1 MDTKERLRLE
11 SLFFMKLDKKV
22 FSFLFGKVECAN
34 DILVWVMSVL
44 FSIATI
50 TGTHFTNGLIFSKM
64 SKVNLLLYVLAI
76 VGFTFVAR
84 CIFVLGYRF
93 FEKWA
98 MKEQQIEIAPVKGKW
113 KVWLF
118 AFVVIMAGWLVVWLA
133 YYPGLWNYDP
143 YQVYQVMN
151 GEYSKYHP
159 ILHTLFLGWCYV
171 YGLYQNNPNLGA
183 IIYAQFQMM
192 MMAGMFA
199 HAYVYVKEHVSSK
212 AFHVI
217 TLLFFALFPVN
228 SIMSLSTT
236 KDTLFSGFVLMAL
249 VLSLEYFERKE
260 KSLKT
265 SKIGVIGIFVFV
277 VLMML
282 YRNNAFYAFLVTLVI
297 TVGLL
302 FLKQDVKKVVVFVLV
317 CIIAYKGC
325 DIGLTNH
332 FAAADGP
339 KGEMFSVTSQQFGR
353 IYTLVPEDIESRQMI
368 EKFYRMPNAYYK
380 PALSDTM
387 KGQLIN
393 IDTTEGMLEY
403 LKTAWELFK
412 RYPMVSIESFIYLTQ
427 GFWDVNDVSHAD
439 IYDFYGVTSEYR
451 FGYLCTTV
459 FPEYGIVPQSKIPAL
474 EAFLENAFTENAY
487 QNIPLLPLIFAPAS
501 YVWFLLFG
509 TVVILTKKNWNAMVV
524 YSFLWGYMLTL
535 FLGPCVLIRYV
546 YLLVISVP
554 VQIYVLL
561 NTISKKNLEETNG

>member
-1 MDTKERLRLE
+1 
-11 SLFFMKLDKKV
+11 MKLDKKV

-34 DILVWVMSVL
+34 DALVWIMSVL
-44 FSIATI
+44 FSIATV
-50 TGTHFTNGLIFSKM
+50 TGAHYTNGLGFSQM
-64 SKVNLLLYVLAI
+64 SKVNLVLYVLAI
-76 VGFTFVAR
+76 VAFTFVAR
-84 CIFVLGYRF
+84 VIFVLGYRF

-98 MKEQQIEIAPVKGKW
+98 MKEQQSEKPIVVCKW
-113 KVWLF
+113 KTWLF

-143 YQVYQVMN
+143 YQVYQVME
-151 GEYSKYHP
+151 GQYSKYHP
-159 ILHTLFLGWCYV
+159 LLHTLFLGWCYV
-171 YGLYQNNPNLGA
+171 YGLYQNNPNLGV
-183 IIYAQFQMM
+183 IIYAQLQMM

-199 HAYVYVKEHVSSK
+199 YTYVYVKERISSK
-212 AFHVI
+212 VFRAI

-236 KDTLFSGFVLMAL
+236 KDTLFAGFVLMAM
-249 VLSLEYFERKE
+249 VLALQYFEGKE
-260 KSLKT
+260 NALKT
-265 SKIGVIGIFVFV
+265 SKMGVAGILIFV

-297 TVGLL
+297 TIGLL
-302 FLKQDVKKVVVFVLV
+302 LLKQDVKKIIIFILI

-325 DIGLTNH
+325 DMGLTNYYQ
-332 FAAADGP
+332 AADGP

-353 IYTLVPEDIESRQMI
+353 IYTLVEGDEESKQMI
-368 EKFYRMPNAYYK
+368 EKFYRMPNAYYQ
-380 PALSDTM
+380 PVLSDTM

-393 IDTTEGMLEY
+393 VDTTEGMSEY
-403 LKTAWELFK
+403 LRTAWELFK
-412 RYPMVSIESFIYLTQ
+412 RYPVVSIESFIYLTQ

-439 IYDFYGVTSEYR
+439 IYDFYGVTTEYR
-451 FGYLCTTV
+451 FGYIATTV
-459 FPEYGIVPQSKIPAL
+459 FEGYGITRDSKLPAL
-474 EAFLENAFTENAY
+474 EAFLENAFTENTY

-509 TVVILTKKNWNAMVV
+509 TVVILTKKNWNAVVV

-546 YLLVISVP
+546 YLLVVSVP

-561 NTISKKNLEETNG
+561 KTISKKNLEETNG

>member
-1 MDTKERLRLE
+1 
-11 SLFFMKLDKKV
+11 MKLDKKV

-34 DILVWVMSVL
+34 DVLVWIMSVL
-44 FSIATI
+44 FSIATV
-50 TGTHFTNGLIFSKM
+50 TGAHYTNGLGFSQM
-64 SKVNLLLYVLAI
+64 SKVNLVLYVLAI
-76 VGFTFVAR
+76 IGFTFVAR
-84 CIFVLGYRF
+84 VIFVLAYRF

-98 MKEQQIEIAPVKGKW
+98 MKEQKAEKPVVVCKW
-113 KVWLF
+113 KTWLF

-143 YQVYQVMN
+143 YQVYQVMT
-151 GEYSKYHP
+151 GEYSRYHP

-171 YGLYQNNPNLGA
+171 YGLYQNNPNLGV
-183 IIYAQFQMM
+183 IIYAQLQMM

-199 HAYVYVKEHVSSK
+199 YTYVYVKERISNKVFR
-212 AFHVI
+212 AI
-217 TLLFFALFPVN
+217 TLLFFAFFPVN

-236 KDTLFSGFVLMAL
+236 KDTLFAGFVLMAM
-249 VLSLEYFERKE
+249 VLALKYFERKE
-260 KSLKT
+260 NSLKT
-265 SKIGVIGIFVFV
+265 SKIGVAGILIFV

-297 TVGLL
+297 TIGLL
-302 FLKQDVKKVVVFVLV
+302 FLKQDVKKLIIFIII

-325 DIGLTNH
+325 DVGLTNH
-332 FAAADGP
+332 FQAADGP

-353 IYTLVPEDIESRQMI
+353 IYTLIEGDEESKQMI
-368 EKFYRMPNAYYK
+368 EKFYRMPNAYYQ
-380 PALSDTM
+380 PVLSDTM

-393 IDTTEGMLEY
+393 VDTTEGMLEY

-412 RYPMVSIESFIYLTQ
+412 RYPVVSIESLIYLTQ

-439 IYDFYGVTSEYR
+439 IYDFYGVTTEYR
-451 FGYLCTTV
+451 FGYISTTV
-459 FPEYGIVPQSKIPAL
+459 FDGYGITRASKFPAL
-474 EAFLENAFTENAY
+474 EAFLENAFTENSY

-501 YVWFLLFG
+501 YLWFLLFG
-509 TVVILTKKNWNAMVV
+509 TVVILTKKNWNAVVV

-546 YLLVISVP
+546 YLLVVSVP
-554 VQIYVLL
+554 VQIHVLL
-561 NTISKKNLEETNG
+561 KTISKKNLEETNG